1 MFAIPNFLIFHPFQK
16 AYVKQHMRNGKEI
29 GPYFTKR
36 PPAKVKEKH
45 LTERFIDHSEA
56 SARKTHAD
64 LEKEKRQHQS
74 ILEALKQ
81 HHDELVS
88 KGDNADDDGKGL
100 SHKEKIAHLKAEIK
114 NQETHLAN
122 KTRKQDLIKNRYEI
136 NKKQVAKKQE
146 DSLNKKL
153 SQYSEGQQK
162 TIKDIH
168 KANSEGKSKL
178 VPGRILKG
186 KDKDHIYLEAK
197 HKDTGEPHH
206 IAIHQDGSLKDPQIL
221 HGGKFDSKALSEP
234 ESPKEP
240 KKVKVKEEIKEKKK
254 APKKGKEIPKPNIPE
269 VISKRKKDKSVGNT
283 DQAKVE
289 DWRENGINSKAF
301 KNWFGDSKVVDK
313 NGKPLV
319 VYHGTR
325 GDIKE
330 FGEKFLGKNTKAE
343 SAKKG
348 FFFTSSPKVA
358 SGYSS
363 IGPTRREHE
372 LRNKLT
378 KMVEESK
385 YDFPISQDKEIK
397 KIYDELSRIE
407 MDGDSEATKETRLM
421 KKEKEKAED
430 DLWDLFSESKYK
442 NYDEFYNNVNTKEVR
457 SLKEKINRY
466 ENRFFNFGSN
476 VAPVYLS
483 LQNPII
489 KDYKGEEYREVSY
502 NELLKQAKQGG
513 NDGAIFLNTYD
524 PGGKGYD
531 EKTNIYIA
539 FDPNQIKSSFNRGT
553 FDKNSNDLNKSIS
566 SKEDIKSDLI
576 KQAKDQVAFTKAIK
590 GGKIEDYEAYIN
602 FFPKGKYLGDAH
614 KQLSKLEDLKKS
626 VKEKRSRKNKR
637 KKRK

>member
-1 MFAIPNFLIFHPFQK
+1 MSAIPNFIIFHPFAK

-36 PPAKVKEKH
+36 PPAKIKEKH
-45 LTERFIDHSEA
+45 LTERFIDHSES

-88 KGDNADDDGKGL
+88 KGDNTDDDGKGL

-197 HKDTGEPHH
+197 HKDTGETHH

-221 HGGKFDSKALSEP
+221 HGGKFDSKTLSEP

-254 APKKGKEIPKPNIPE
+254 SPKKGKK
-269 VISKRKKDKSVGNT
+269 ISKPDILKVKSKNKKNNPVVNT

-289 DWRENGINSKAF
+289 DWKKNGINSKAF
-301 KNWFGDSKVVDK
+301 KEWFGDSKIVDK
-313 NGKPLV
+313 DGKPLV
-319 VYHGTR
+319 VYHGTNENYDTFSKDKIGSLDPGAR
-325 GDIKE
+325 GSGFYFTKDKNNAEFYSGKARGGENGYIIDAYLNISNPYKYNNNKE
-330 FGEKFLGKNTKAE
+330 TLPDDVIEELQKIYREKQINKSRQEEKEIYSLLG
-343 SAKKG
+343 
-348 FFFTSSPKVA
+348 
-358 SGYSS
+358 
-363 IGPTRREHE
+363 
-372 LRNKLT
+372 
-378 KMVEESK
+378 MVV
-385 YDFPISQDKEIK
+385 DQPEIK
-397 KIYDELSRIE
+397 KLSGASNLDDVIYYTPG
-407 MDGDSEATKETRLM
+407 MEAKDFTQAL
-421 KKEKEKAED
+421 
-430 DLWDLFSESKYK
+430 K
-442 NYDEFYNNVNTKEVR
+442 N
-457 SLKEKINRY
+457 L
-466 ENRFFNFGSN
+466 
-476 VAPVYLS
+476 
-483 LQNPII
+483 
-489 KDYKGEEYREVSY
+489 
-502 NELLKQAKQGG
+502 
-513 NDGAIFLNTYD
+513 
-524 PGGKGYD
+524 GYD
-531 EKTNIYIA
+531 GVLYKDGKEIVA
-539 FDPNQIKSSFNRGT
+539 FDPNQIKSVDNQGT
-553 FDKNSNDLNKSIS
+553 FDKNTN
-566 SKEDIKSDLI
+566 DIKKSLVGKDKVKLDLI

-602 FFPKGKYLGDAH
+602 FFPNGKYLNDAQR
-614 KQLSKLEDLKKS
+614 QLSKLEDLKKS